1 MKLPHTHLVLLRN
14 VYHALGRELEEIV
27 LRAQEIAV
35 VSRLSK
41 RELNERTARRVL
53 ELALRRIDE
62 LRAKT

>member
-1 MKLPHTHLVLLRN
+1 MRN